1 MSNGFWSFAGNYWWL
16 LFVFGGT
23 IGGAVRS
30 MGRAS
35 ERRAERRQERFRLKQ
50 EARIAA
56 AQAGASTAAAE
67 TTQRRVLT
75 RVTEQHDKTN
85 ARWLDYELDPVTLI
99 EFPMLTDMREPLT
112 VAFHRA
118 KRHADLLRPERP
130 DELDRSTE
138 GEYRDAVHDYAIAFE
153 VAETE
158 ARRRRQRDF
167 SVDEQARLVR
177 AQRLLRR
184 AADEASSPAERQ
196 QAYAKARA
204 ELDGLMVLPPAAIAA
219 IEAGIAGQLER

>member
-1 MSNGFWSFAGNYWWL
+1 MSNGFWSFAGSYWWL

-30 MGRAS
+30 LGRAS

-56 AQAGASTAAAE
+56 AHAGASTAAAE
-67 TTQRRVLT
+67 TPQGRMLT
-75 RVTEQHDKTN
+75 RVTEQHDETN

-118 KRHADLLRPERP
+118 KRHADLLRPELP
-130 DELDRSTE
+130 DELGRAAEAD
-138 GEYRDAVHDYAIAFE
+138 YRDAVHDYAIAFD
-153 VAETE
+153 VAEIE

-167 SVDEQARLVR
+167 SADEQARLAR

-184 AADEASSPAERQ
+184 AADQASSPAERQ

-204 ELDGLMVLPPAAIAA
+204 ELDGLLVLPPAACIAL
-219 IEAGIAGQLER
+219 EAGIAGQLER

>member
-112 VAFHRA
+112 VASTGPSATPTCCARS
-118 KRHADLLRPERP
+118 DPTS
-130 DELDRSTE
+130 STE
-138 GEYRDAVHDYAIAFE
+138 APRASIATPSTTTPSPSRWPRPRPAAAASATSASTSRPASSGPS
-153 VAETE
+153 VCSGGPPT
-158 ARRRRQRDF
+158 RRRRRP
-167 SVDEQARLVR
+167 SASRPTP
-177 AQRLLRR
+177 RR
-184 AADEASSPAERQ
+184 GPSST
-196 QAYAKARA
+196 
-204 ELDGLMVLPPAAIAA
+204 G
-219 IEAGIAGQLER
+219 